1 MHTLFSGLTNNASTS
16 MDSNPNYAVSSGA
29 SRSLQNNEPV
39 RTFSVSLLTDGI
51 PLTLTITELASATG
65 EFATAVAELSSSD
78 IGEQLQQ
85 TLGTLANVEQAAAE
99 AQSIQSQQDM
109 LTLMSTGRFSF
120 SKQRKRNLIIE

>member
-1 MHTLFSGLTNNASTS
+1 